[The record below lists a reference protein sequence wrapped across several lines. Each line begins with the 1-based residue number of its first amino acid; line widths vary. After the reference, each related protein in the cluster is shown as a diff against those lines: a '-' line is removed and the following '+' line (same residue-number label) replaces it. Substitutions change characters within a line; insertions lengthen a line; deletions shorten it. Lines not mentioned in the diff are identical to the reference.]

1 MIGLY
6 NGVTASDAGKQ
17 TGNLISSS
25 NKLTLVLN
33 SSLQEEKETPIAI
46 RTIEANH
53 KTVGSTTLAFEGTN
67 KDKWAFSTDNSRWG
81 EYGSPLVLEGEITNS
96 NQIIYVKAKAV
107 EGEPAQ
113 TDVSV
118 QIKVTATIGTVA

>member
-6 NGVTASDAGKQ
+6 NGVTASDAGKK
-17 TGNLISSS
+17 TGNLISTS

-46 RTIEANH
+46 RTIEENH
-53 KTVGSTTLAFEGTN
+53 KTVGETLLQFEGAN
-67 KDKWAFSTDNSRWG
+67 SDKWAFSLDGESFLGWG
-81 EYGSPLVLEGEITNS
+81 LPMTITEEIRNA
-96 NQIIYVKAKAV
+96 NKIIYVKAKAV

-113 TDVSV
+113 SDISTL
-118 QIKVTATIGTVA
+118 IKVSSTIGTV

>member
-6 NGVTASDAGKQ
+6 NGVTASDAGKT
-17 TGNLISSS
+17 TGNLINTN

-33 SSLQEEKETPIAI
+33 SSLQEEKETAIAI

-67 KDKWAFSTDNSRWG
+67 ADKWAFSKDNSQWG

-113 TDVSV
+113 SDVSTL
-118 QIKVTATIGTVA
+118 IKVSSTIGTV